1 MKANSFG
8 YLLKQGLHNLWAN
21 RMMTLAS
28 VGVLCACLIIVGCAV
43 LLTDNINSMVGYVED
58 QNEMV
63 VFIYDEN
70 EVPAEEGTA
79 SGSSS
84 SSNIVVPGDTGES
97 ASAWGY
103 VDGINYGEEEDTFA
117 SQYGVF
123 TDADHDGYD
132 DNTDYYFNFVD
143 ENQDGYDDNSGLY
156 FGFPEGYEPGQYQVT
171 TNGITEEEAQA
182 NRENYVA
189 RVQEEIQ
196 SVGNIASIT
205 YRSKE
210 EGVLSLRD
218 QVGED
223 YASLFDDD
231 YIYGEDNNLPDSF
244 VVTVSDLSQL
254 QQTMDQIQAI
264 DEVYSIQAST
274 QVASTMTTL
283 RQVINVVGW
292 VIVAALVVV
301 SLVIITNT
309 IRASIYTRRKEI
321 NIMKYVGAT
330 NTFIRFPFIVEGICL
345 GIISA
350 AISFGLVSA
359 GYCYLLSAGSTS
371 ISDGWVQQL
380 FGQMIP
386 YGDIAWGLAIFFLAA
401 SVLLGVLGSLISIR
415 KHIKV

>member
-28 VGVLCACLIIVGCAV
+28 VGVLSACLIIVGCAV
-43 LLTDNINSMVGYVED
+43 LLVGNINSMVSYVED
-58 QNEMV
+58 QNEMM
-63 VFIYDEN
+63 VFIYDED
-70 EVPAEEGTA
+70 EVPTGESTTTI
-79 SGSSS
+79 
-84 SSNIVVPGDTGES
+84 IVIPEDTGVS

-103 VDGINYGEEEDTFA
+103 VDGINYGEEDDTFV

-132 DNTDYYFNFVD
+132 DYTDYYFNFVD
-143 ENQDGYDDNSGLY
+143 EDQDGYDDNSGLY
-156 FGFPEGYEPGQYQVT
+156 FGFPDGYDPSQYEVT
-171 TNGITEEEAQA
+171 VNGITSEEAEA

-189 RVQEEIQ
+189 QLQAEIEAMD
-196 SVGNIASIT
+196 NIASVT
-205 YRSKE
+205 YQSKE
-210 EGVLSLRD
+210 EGMLSLRE
-218 QVGED
+218 QVGEEYYD
-223 YASLFDDD
+223 LFDDD

-244 VVTVSDLSQL
+244 IVTVIDLSLLEETIEEISQL
-254 QQTMDQIQAI
+254 

-283 RQVINVVGW
+283 RQVINVVSW
-292 VIVAALVVV
+292 AIVAALVVV

-309 IRASIYTRRKEI
+309 IRASIYSRRKEI

-330 NTFIRFPFIVEGICL
+330 NAFIRLPFIVEGICL
-345 GIISA
+345 GIIAA

-359 GYCYLLSAGSTS
+359 GYCYLLNAGSAS

-386 YGDIAWGLAIFFLAA
+386 FENIAWGLAFLFLAA
-401 SVLLGVLGSLISIR
+401 SVLLGVLGSLISVR

>member
-1 MKANSFG
+1 
-8 YLLKQGLHNLWAN
+8 
-21 RMMTLAS
+21 MTPF
-28 VGVLCACLIIVGCAV
+28 V
-43 LLTDNINSMVGYVED
+43 
-58 QNEMV
+58 
-63 VFIYDEN
+63 
-70 EVPAEEGTA
+70 
-79 SGSSS
+79 
-84 SSNIVVPGDTGES
+84 
-97 ASAWGY
+97 
-103 VDGINYGEEEDTFA
+103 

-143 ENQDGYDDNSGLY
+143 ENQDGYDDNSGIY
-156 FGFPEGYEPGQYQVT
+156 FGFPEGYDPAEYQTV
-171 TNGITEEEAQA
+171 TNGMTEEEAQA

-189 RVQEEIQ
+189 RVQSEIQ
-196 SVGNIASIT
+196 AVGNIANIT

-223 YASLFDDD
+223 YASLFDDE
-231 YIYGEDNNLPDSF
+231 YIYGSDNNLPDSF

-254 QQTMDQIQAI
+254 QSTIDQIQAL

-309 IRASIYTRRKEI
+309 IRASIYSRRKEI

-330 NTFIRFPFIVEGICL
+330 NALYSAALYRGGHLPGHPLSGHLLRPGQRRVLLSPFRRFHFHFRRLGAAALWPDDPLRKHRL
-345 GIISA
+345 GI
-350 AISFGLVSA
+350 GPLLPDGQRCA
-359 GYCYLLSAGSTS
+359 GVA
-371 ISDGWVQQL
+371 
-380 FGQMIP
+380 
-386 YGDIAWGLAIFFLAA
+386 
-401 SVLLGVLGSLISIR
+401 GSLISIR

>member
-43 LLTDNINSMVGYVED
+43 LLTGNINSMVGYVED

-63 VFIYDEN
+63 VFIYDED
-70 EVPAEEGTA
+70 EVPVEGGTA
-79 SGSSS
+79 SGGSTT
-84 SSNIVVPGDTGES
+84 IVVPGDTGES

-117 SQYGVF
+117 SQYGIF

-156 FGFPEGYEPGQYQVT
+156 FGFPEGYDPSDYQVT

-189 RVQEEIQ
+189 KVQSEIQ
-196 SVGNIASIT
+196 AVGNIASIT

-223 YASLFDDD
+223 YASLFDDE
-231 YIYGEDNNLPDSF
+231 YIYGDENNLPDSF

-254 QQTMDQIQAI
+254 QQTMDDLYQL

-292 VIVAALVVV
+292 AIVAALVVV

-309 IRASIYTRRKEI
+309 IRASIYSRRKEI

-330 NTFIRFPFIVEGICL
+330 NAFIRLPFIVEGICL
-345 GIISA
+345 GILSA

-386 YGDIAWGLAIFFLAA
+386 YENVAGGLAVFFLLA
-401 SVLLGVLGSLISIR
+401 SVLLGVAGSLISIR

>member
-1 MKANSFG
+1 MRANSFG

-43 LLTDNINSMVGYVED
+43 LLTGNINSMVGYVED

-70 EVPAEEGTA
+70 EVPVEEGTT
-79 SGSSS
+79 SGSSDLS
-84 SSNIVVPGDTGES
+84 IAIPGDTGES

-103 VDGINYGEEEDTFA
+103 VEGINYGEEDDTFV

-143 ENQDGYDDNSGLY
+143 ENQDGYDDNSGIY
-156 FGFPEGYEPGQYQVT
+156 FGFPEGYDPAEYQTV
-171 TNGITEEEAQA
+171 TNGMTEEEAQA

-189 RVQEEIQ
+189 RVQSEIQ
-196 SVGNIASIT
+196 AVGNIANIT

-223 YASLFDDD
+223 YASLFDDE
-231 YIYGEDNNLPDSF
+231 YIYGSDNNLPDSF

-254 QQTMDQIQAI
+254 QSTIDQIQSL

-292 VIVAALVVV
+292 AIVAALVVV

-309 IRASIYTRRKEI
+309 IRASIYSRRKEI

-330 NTFIRFPFIVEGICL
+330 NAFIRLPFIVEGICL
-345 GIISA
+345 GILSA

-386 YGDIAWGLAIFFLAA
+386 YENIAWGLALFFLAA
-401 SVLLGVLGSLISIR
+401 SVVLGVAGSLISIR